1 MSDAPGPDARR
12 ALLAVVCAIG
22 LVAASTAA
30 PALAGQAPLGGLDSP
45 PAPGEVPEL
54 LRQLPGADALLGNV
68 DGQRGNFDFG
78 TSAFGALTPGR
89 TADVGGPMSPGQ
101 RANATEAHFVAEAD
115 ESRYWRTEAYTTYTG
130 SGWERQQVNRVQPPR
145 PVEERPTEWNE
156 ITLRQPATSLP
167 TPWRPVDL
175 TCGNDGCGS
184 TVALST
190 TGGIEANPAFSESQ
204 TYRVQSVEPLNAPS
218 VLDDVRVAG
227 SVVDTEYTTV
237 ETTDRVRERTAE
249 VVGDADNRYD
259 VARRIEQH
267 LESEKTY
274 SLTDVP
280 EPGDQ
285 ITDQFLFEQDAGYC
299 EYFATAMTTMLRSQD
314 VPARY
319 VVGYAGGEYVGDNR
333 YLVRGADAHAWV
345 EVYFEDVGWVRFD
358 PTPGDARESARDE
371 LHEDERDFDV
381 SLNRTAVPGERV
393 TATVTT
399 AGLPARDV
407 ALVVNGDRVG
417 QTDENG
423 TVAFTVPYA
432 EQLRVDVETTVNVTA
447 SSSSLAPASVGGGD
461 RAYSITSPVVAQ
473 QDDGNDSAQ
482 TFDVNADVR
491 FAFDGDVDPG
501 TERTLTV
508 TVAGRP
514 FPDATVSVGGVEQGR
529 TDDEGRITVQIPEDA
544 SGVLEV
550 TASRDDLSETTTY
563 PVDALSVAVSPSLVA
578 PLPGTTATAHVTSG
592 GEPVSGASVTVVG
605 KSVGMTDA
613 DGTVSFEIPLTR
625 APAVVATASEKTT
638 TTYLGWVLPSAAV
651 AVLVALSA
659 LAGVVLSAQQRGITP
674 RTVVGALVAVA
685 RESVSYAVGALVGLA
700 GALDDLAAELRTAA
714 ADGWRG
720 VLAWFA
726 SLPGRVHL
734 PDVRGWLAGVA
745 ATAGAGSGR
754 KSEPNE
760 RGVESSADAADGR
773 LQAVWQRFVAVVG
786 VDRWETKTPAEVARE
801 AIARGFPKKPVYAL
815 TAAFR
820 DAAYGGRSES
830 SRLDRAEEALDSVRE
845 DEREEGER

>member
-1 MSDAPGPDARR
+1 MSDASGPDARR
-12 ALLAVVCAIG
+12 ALLAVVFAVG
-22 LVAASTAA
+22 LVTAAAAA

-45 PAPGEVPEL
+45 PAPGDVPEL
-54 LRQLPGADALLGNV
+54 LRQIPGADALLG
-68 DGQRGNFDFG
+68 DASGQSGDFEFG
-78 TSAFGALTPGR
+78 ASAFGALTPGE
-89 TADVGGPMSPGQ
+89 TASVGGPMSPGQ

-145 PVEERPTEWNE
+145 PVTERPIEWNE
-156 ITLRQPATSLP
+156 VTLSRPATSLP
-167 TPWRPVDL
+167 TPWRPINL
-175 TCGNDGCGS
+175 TCAGGCPS
-184 TVALST
+184 VSLTPTS
-190 TGGIEANPAFSESQ
+190 GISASAAFTEGQ
-204 TYRVQSVEPLNAPS
+204 TYRVQSIEALSAPS

-237 ETTDRVRERTAE
+237 ETTDRVRERAAE

-259 VARRIEQH
+259 AARRVEQY
-267 LESEKTY
+267 LEANKTY

-299 EYFATAMTTMLRSQD
+299 EYFATAMTTMLRAQD

-319 VVGYAGGEYVGDNR
+319 VVGYAGGEYVGDGK

-371 LHEDERDFDV
+371 LHEDERDFEV

-399 AGLPARDV
+399 ADLPARDV

-417 QTDENG
+417 QTDANG

-432 EQLRVDVETTVNVTA
+432 EQLRVSVETTVNVTA
-447 SSSSLAPASVGGGD
+447 SSGSLASAPVGGD
-461 RAYSITSPVVAQ
+461 RAYSVASPTVAQ

-491 FAFDGDVDPG
+491 FAFDGDVEPG
-501 TERTLTV
+501 AERTLTV

-514 FPDATVSVGGVEQGR
+514 FPDAAVSVGGVEQGR
-529 TDDEGRITVQIPEDA
+529 TDENGRIAVRIPEDA
-544 SGVLEV
+544 SGVLDV

-563 PVDALSVAVSPSLVA
+563 PVDDLAVAVSPSLVA
-578 PLPGTTATAHVTSG
+578 PFPGTTATARVTSG
-592 GEPVSGASVTVVG
+592 GEPVSGAAVTVAGETVG
-605 KSVGMTDA
+605 ETDA
-613 DGTVSFEIPLTR
+613 DGAVAFEIPLTR

-638 TTYLGWVLPSAAV
+638 TAYLGWVLPSAAA
-651 AVLVALSA
+651 AVLAALGA
-659 LAGVVLSAQQRGITP
+659 LAGVVLAAQKRGVTP
-674 RTVVGALVAVA
+674 RGVANALVAAARGATSYVVGALVGFAD
-685 RESVSYAVGALVGLA
+685 S
-700 GALDDLAAELRTAA
+700 LDDLAAEFRAA
-714 ADGWRG
+714 TADGWRG
-720 VLAWFA
+720 VLAWLA
-726 SLPGRVHL
+726 SLPGRVRV
-734 PDVRGWLAGVA
+734 PDVRGWLAGLA
-745 ATAGAGSGR
+745 ATAGVGRERDAGAAG
-754 KSEPNE
+754 EPRAETNAN
-760 RGVESSADAADGR
+760 SADGR
-773 LQAVWQRFVAVVG
+773 LRTVWRRFVAVVG
-786 VDRWETKTPAEVARE
+786 VERWETKTPAEVARE
-801 AIARGFPKKPVYAL
+801 AVERGFPERPVDAL

-820 DAAYGGRSES
+820 DAAYGGRAEDAH
-830 SRLDRAEEALDSVRE
+830 LDRAEEALDSVRGADREE
-845 DEREEGER
+845 DEQ

>member
-45 PAPGEVPEL
+45 PAPGEVPDL
-54 LRQLPGADALLGNV
+54 LRQLPGADALLGEVN
-68 DGQRGNFDFG
+68 GQRGDFDFG
-78 TSAFGALTPGR
+78 TSAFGALTPGQS
-89 TADVGGPMSPGQ
+89 ASVGGAMSPGQ
-101 RANATEAHFVAEAD
+101 RANATEPHFVAEAD

-130 SGWERQQVNRVQPPR
+130 SGWKRNQVNRVQPPR

-175 TCGNDGCGS
+175 TCGDDGCSS
-184 TVALST
+184 TVSLT
-190 TGGIEANPAFSESQ
+190 PTGGLDAHTAFPDSA
-204 TYRVQSVEPLNAPS
+204 TYRVQSVEPLDAEN
-218 VLDDVRVAG
+218 VLDDIRVTG

-259 VARRIEQH
+259 AARRVEQY

-358 PTPGDARESARDE
+358 PTPGDARESARDA
-371 LHEDERDFDV
+371 LHEDERDFDI

-399 AGLPARDV
+399 AGLPARNV

-423 TVAFTVPYA
+423 TVAFTVPYT
-432 EQLRVDVETTVNVTA
+432 EELRVEVSMSVNVTA
-447 SSSSLAPASVGGGD
+447 SSSSLAPASVGDGD
-461 RAYSITSPVVAQ
+461 RAYSVATPALAQ
-473 QDDGNDSAQ
+473 QGDDNDSQ
-482 TFDVNADVR
+482 TFDVNADVQ

-501 TERTLTV
+501 TERTLTA
-508 TVAGRP
+508 TIAGRP
-514 FPDATVSVGGVEQGR
+514 FPDAAVSVGGVEQGL

-544 SGVLEV
+544 SGVLDV
-550 TASRDDLSETTTY
+550 TASRDDLSETTSY
-563 PVDALSVAVSPSLVA
+563 PVDDLVVAVSPSLVA

-592 GEPVSGASVTVVG
+592 TEPVSGAAVTVAGEPVG
-605 KSVGMTDA
+605 ATDA
-613 DGTVSFEIPLTR
+613 DGAVSFEIPLTR
-625 APAVVATASEKTT
+625 TPAVVASASEKTT

-651 AVLVALSA
+651 VVLVALGA
-659 LAGVVLSAQQRGITP
+659 LASVVLGAQQRGITP
-674 RTVVGALVAVA
+674 CTVASTLVAVA
-685 RESVSYAVGALVGLA
+685 RGSVSYAVGALVGLA
-700 GALDDLAAELRTAA
+700 GALDDLAAELQVAA
-714 ADGWRG
+714 ADGWRS

-726 SLPGRVHL
+726 SLPGRVRL
-734 PDVRGWLAGVA
+734 PNVRGWLASVA
-745 ATAGAGSGR
+745 ATVTRASGR
-754 KSEPNE
+754 EHESTEQGPA
-760 RGVESSADAADGR
+760 SSADTADGR
-773 LQAVWQRFVAVVG
+773 LQAVWQRFVGVVG

-801 AIARGFPKKPVYAL
+801 AIARGFPKQPVYAL

-845 DEREEGER
+845 NDREEGEQ

>member
-45 PAPGEVPEL
+45 PAPGEVPDL

-68 DGQRGNFDFG
+68 DGQRGSFDFG
-78 TSAFGALTPGR
+78 TSAFGALTPGQ
-89 TADVGGPMSPGQ
+89 TTDVGGPMSPGQ

-130 SGWERQQVNRVQPPR
+130 SGWERQHVERVRPPR
-145 PVEERPTEWNE
+145 AIGDRPTEWNAV
-156 ITLRQPATSLP
+156 TLRKPATSIP
-167 TPWRPVDL
+167 APWRPVDL
-175 TCGNDGCGS
+175 TCGDDGCSG
-184 TVALST
+184 TVSLST
-190 TGGIEANPAFSESQ
+190 TGGIEANPAFTDGQS
-204 TYRVQSVEPLNAPS
+204 YRVQSVEPLDSPS

-227 SVVDTEYTTV
+227 SVVDAEYTTV
-237 ETTDRVRERTAE
+237 ETTDRVRERAAA

-259 VARRIEQH
+259 TARRVEQY

-285 ITDQFLFEQDAGYC
+285 ITHQFLFEQTAGYC
-299 EYFATAMTTMLRSQD
+299 EYFATAMTTMLRTQG

-358 PTPGDARESARDE
+358 PTPGDARESARDA
-371 LHEDERDFDV
+371 LHADERDFDV

-399 AGLPARDV
+399 AGLPARGV

-417 QTDENG
+417 QTDANG

-432 EQLRVDVETTVNVTA
+432 EELRVEVSTTVNLTA
-447 SSSSLAPASVGGGD
+447 SSSSLAPAGVGGD
-461 RAYSITSPVVAQ
+461 RAYSVASPAVAQ

-491 FAFDGDVDPG
+491 FALDGDVEPG

-514 FPDATVSVGGVEQGR
+514 FPNAAVSVAGVEQGQ

-544 SGVLEV
+544 SGVIDV

-578 PLPGTTATAHVTSG
+578 PVPGTTATAHVTSG
-592 GEPVSGASVTVVG
+592 GEPVSGAAVTVAG
-605 KSVGMTDA
+605 KSVGTTDA
-613 DGTVSFEIPLTR
+613 DGVVSFEIPLTR
-625 APAVVATASEKTT
+625 TPAVVATASEKTT
-638 TTYLGWVLPSAAV
+638 TTYLGWVLPTAAV
-651 AVLVALSA
+651 AVLVALGA
-659 LAGVVLSAQQRGITP
+659 LAGAVLSAQRRGITP
-674 RTVVGALVAVA
+674 RTVASTLVAVA
-685 RESVSYAVGALVGLA
+685 RGAVSYAVGALVGLA
-700 GALDDLAAELRTAA
+700 GALGDLAAELRTAA

-720 VLAWFA
+720 VLAWVT
-726 SLPGRVHL
+726 SLPGRVVL

-745 ATAGAGSGR
+745 ATVSRATGRESEQSEQGA
-754 KSEPNE
+754 
-760 RGVESSADAADGR
+760 ESSVDATDGR
-773 LQAVWQRFVAVVG
+773 LQTVWQRFVAVVG

-820 DAAYGGRSES
+820 DAAYGGRSDA
-830 SRLDRAEEALDSVRE
+830 SRLERAEEALDSVRE
-845 DEREEGER
+845 NDPEEGER